1 MATTINLSVG
11 SGETKTLTFNTGQ
24 TFVMDNI
31 EFVISGSGGD
41 TNTTLS
47 GVCTIDGGIGVNRT
61 ATFPGFSLSSGQKI
75 LIVNEMSGA
84 GNNMTLNVNGTGA
97 KPLYLNGSAITS
109 SSDFHGG
116 WYMGEYNGTYWNL
129 MPVDNPN
136 IIFSNSS
143 TSNTNVSNITNGN
156 VHLNF
161 YGNGKIQSSQTIT
174 GSNGV
179 SVTTDSTGNLVIS
192 GSGSGGSGS
201 TVAGKTVTLGT
212 TGKAVLT
219 VNGSDSG
226 SVSLP
231 SASSSVAGITKV
243 GSSTEG
249 AAAYNHAHGTIT
261 NGGYIVGNTSLSGG
275 VSNNQV
281 AIASGDRLV
290 IGDYSARS
298 SNNFPLKLSSIVFGN
313 STTTYLRNDG
323 TWGTPS
329 GGSGGGGSTVSAA
342 SSEMGVEG
350 YRVGSITID
359 GNTTW
364 YIVSPA
370 RPNVSYISSSG
381 NFSCQGVVR
390 PLWEVNNVG
399 IDESKDFTGF
409 VDYGE
414 SYLPSR
420 DDVIMNETFSGA
432 GVYVPIT
439 FIYRFNTVTKKYE
452 SIPCIKMP
460 ADAWASIF
468 GDFFNGDLLS
478 FY

>member
-47 GVCTIDGGIGVNRT
+47 GICTIDGGIGVNRT

-84 GNNMTLNVNGTGA
+84 GNNMTLNVNNTGA
-97 KPLYLNGSAITS
+97 KPLYLSGSAMTS

-129 MPVDNPN
+129 IPFDNPN
-136 IIFSNSS
+136 ITFSDSG
-143 TSNTNVSNITNGN
+143 TDITNVPNITNGN

-192 GSGSGGSGS
+192 GSGSGGGS

-243 GSSTEG
+243 GSSSEG

-261 NGGYIVGNTSLSGG
+261 NGGYIVGVNTQQGG
-275 VSNNQV
+275 SIGNNQV

-290 IGDYSARS
+290 IGDYSSRYS
-298 SNNFPLKLSSIVFGN
+298 NNNFPLKLSSIVFGS

-329 GGSGGGGSTVSAA
+329 GGGGGGSTVSAA

-399 IDESKDFTGF
+399 ADEDENFTSF

-414 SYLPSR
+414 SNLPSR
-420 DDVIMNETFSGA
+420 DDVIMNETFKRDC
-432 GVYVPIT
+432 VYMPIT
-439 FIYRFNTVTKKYE
+439 FIYRYNTVTQKNE
-452 SIPCIKMP
+452 SIPCIRIP
-460 ADAWASIF
+460 LDIWENIF
-468 GDFFNGDLLS
+468 RDFYDGDLLNLC
-478 FY
+478 